1 MAPGTFALGHFQPTA
16 GGSAGVEPGSQKK
29 KLRNFPGT
37 KVFHMATRFQSW
49 NPLKSARDTT
59 LHQNDVQRATQNSE
73 TNHLRFLDLFLGK
86 GYSVMQ
92 TVGTPKKLVTFF
104 PDQNG
109 LAKPAVGPEQ
119 SGDTF
124 ASRFSTE

>member
-1 MAPGTFALGHFQPTA
+1 
-16 GGSAGVEPGSQKK
+16 
-29 KLRNFPGT
+29 
-37 KVFHMATRFQSW
+37 
-49 NPLKSARDTT
+49 
-59 LHQNDVQRATQNSE
+59 
-73 TNHLRFLDLFLGK
+73 
-86 GYSVMQ
+86 MQ

-124 ASRFSTE
+124 ASRFSTASPVNGRLVTCGTHSFSAGKGTHQFLSFRVNVL